1 MGMDAA
7 IEVVRG
13 VGIGGATIL
22 VTWLGVKQTGK
33 KNKVDSVQQLID
45 QLQEER
51 DTARRQHVEDMD
63 RMEKRVEKAEKTAE
77 NAVTKA
83 DGLAEDIRAAHRREL
98 VRDDFIQELRNHIRL
113 GLGPPPPEWPEELRR
128 G

>member
-1 MGMDAA
+1 MDAA

-33 KNKVDSVQQLID
+33 KAKTDSVQQLVD

-51 DTARRQHVEDMD
+51 DTARDAHSADMD
-63 RMEKRVEKAEKTAE
+63 RMEKRLEKAEAKAEKADEKAEK
-77 NAVTKA
+77 
-83 DGLAEDIRAAHRREL
+83 LAQDMRAAHYREL
-98 VRDDFIQELRNHIRL
+98 LRDDFIQELRNHIRL